1 MSDRGL
7 FIVFEG
13 IDGSGTTTQTERLVA
28 WLCETGSAIRTAE
41 PTDSEFGRLLRR
53 VLKGDVPAPA
63 ATTALM
69 FAADRVDHMD
79 RKIEPA
85 LARGTHVV
93 SDRYVVSS
101 FAYQG
106 SLLELDF
113 VKRINSL
120 ARTPDLT
127 IFLRVS
133 AEVAME
139 RIARSRTERDAYERL
154 EFQREVAQSYERSI
168 LEPEAGRVEIIDG
181 EQRPDD
187 ITSQIRSLV
196 SSLL

>member
-1 MSDRGL
+1 MTKRGL

-28 WLCETGSAIRTAE
+28 WLSESGSAIRTAE
-41 PTDSEFGRLLRR
+41 PTDSEFGLLLRR
-53 VLKGDVPAPA
+53 VLKGDVPSPA

-69 FAADRVDHMD
+69 FAADRVDHLD
-79 RKIEPA
+79 RRIEPA
-85 LARGTHVV
+85 LSAGTHVV

-106 SLLELDF
+106 SLLDLSF
-113 VKRINSL
+113 VKQINGL

-133 AEVAME
+133 PEIAME
-139 RIARSRTERDAYERL
+139 RIARSRTERDAYEHL
-154 EFQREVAQSYERSI
+154 AFQREVAQSYERAI
-168 LEPEAGRVEIIDG
+168 EQPEAGRVEILDG
-181 EQRPDD
+181 EQHPDA
-187 ITSQIRSLV
+187 ITSQVRALV
-196 SSLL
+196 SSLI

>member
-1 MSDRGL
+1 MSERGR

-13 IDGSGTTTQTERLVA
+13 IDGSGTTTQTERLVS
-28 WLCETGSAIRTAE
+28 WLCETGAAIRTAE
-41 PTDSEFGRLLRR
+41 PTDSDFGRLLRR

-69 FAADRVDHMD
+69 FAADRVDHID

-85 LARGTHVV
+85 LSNGTHVV

-106 SLLELDF
+106 SLLDLAF
-113 VKRINSL
+113 VKEINSL

-133 AEVAME
+133 PEIAME
-139 RIARSRTERDAYERL
+139 RIARSRTERDAYEHL
-154 EFQREVAQSYERSI
+154 EFQRQVAQSYERSI
-168 LEPEAGRVEIIDG
+168 LEPEAGRVEILDG
-181 EQRPDD
+181 EQHPDD
-187 ITSQIRSLV
+187 ITSQVRALV

>member
-1 MSDRGL
+1 MSERGR

-13 IDGSGTTTQTERLVA
+13 IDGSGTTTQTERLVS
-28 WLCETGSAIRTAE
+28 WLCETGSAIQTAE

-79 RKIEPA
+79 RKIEPT
-85 LARGTHVV
+85 LASGTHVV

-106 SLLELDF
+106 SLLDLSF
-113 VKRINSL
+113 VKEINSL

-133 AEVAME
+133 AEIAME
-139 RIARSRTERDAYERL
+139 RIARSRTERDAYEHL

-168 LEPEAGRVEIIDG
+168 LEPEAGRVEILDG
-181 EQRPDD
+181 QQHPDD
-187 ITSQIRSLV
+187 ITSQVRALV